1 MRWNVIVPYY
11 RSGHAVR
18 LLSEMTAAAL
28 TRHARKAI
36 LARLPLN
43 EPRQKDRSM
52 KRPHLAAALCFAI
65 AGIFYIA
72 GLSNDYLV
80 GFLVL
85 GLGFEVAAWV
95 NVIKASR
102 EKRAG

>member
-1 MRWNVIVPYY
+1 
-11 RSGHAVR
+11 
-18 LLSEMTAAAL
+18 
-28 TRHARKAI
+28 
-36 LARLPLN
+36 
-43 EPRQKDRSM
+43 M

-80 GFLVL
+80 GFLLL